1 MKWHFYLNYCI
12 YRFYVNR
19 KDDIPVYSALLVSV
33 TLISLNAVTI
43 RGIYWFIYDFWTIP
57 HTSHSN
63 IKVIAFMSFLGL
75 INYLL
80 LYRKKKYED
89 VFEEFRRNYD
99 KYKKLDKSVKLY
111 IILTIVTTIL
121 VLVIADVRNQHV
133 QKYMQ

>member
-1 MKWHFYLNYCI
+1 MKWYFYLNYCI

-57 HTSHSN
+57 HMSHSN

-99 KYKKLDKSVKLY
+99 KYKKWNKSVLAY
-111 IILTIVTTIL
+111 IIITCLLMII
-121 VLVIADVRNQHV
+121 VLVIAVLRNEHV